1 MINNF
6 LIISCTGKNNFLG
19 LKLDNKFFS
28 EKIQNN
34 IYTNNSL
41 VNNIMKFLAKNNAK
55 LNKEYSIIFNQGP
68 GSFSSLRIALS
79 VAKGI
84 QIVYGIKIYGY
95 KNSQLEEFKLENIEN
110 LLKNNK
116 LEEKKIKPIYQN

>member
-1 MINNF
+1 
-6 LIISCTGKNNFLG
+6 
-19 LKLDNKFFS
+19 
-28 EKIQNN
+28 
-34 IYTNNSL
+34 
-41 VNNIMKFLAKNNAK
+41 MKFLAKNNAK